1 MTQPPTR
8 FTPEAARL
16 DDAARAGWLYYV
28 AGNTQDEIARKL
40 GVSRQSAQRL
50 VAMAMA
56 ERLIKVRLDHP
67 IGRCMDLA
75 ARLIDRFELQGCEV
89 VPSDP
94 EAPNLLTGLA
104 IAAAALL
111 ERVLKSPERRVIS
124 LGTGRNLRAM
134 VEQVPRM
141 SCPQHVVVSRL
152 GNMMEDGSATAYNA
166 TIRLAD
172 RIGAPHYPYPLPVLA
187 PDPQSL
193 AAMQAQPGARNTIML
208 CEKADLSLV
217 GVGQMDSSAPLH
229 VDGFLSSA
237 ELEALTRAGAVGEI
251 TSWVYD
257 SQGQLLD
264 CAYNRRVAS
273 APLPS
278 APERPVWAM
287 ASGQAKLAAIRAA
300 LRGRL
305 VNGLITSEA
314 TAEQLLSDPA

>member
-1 MTQPPTR
+1 MSGGR
-8 FTPEAARL
+8 FTPQSARL

-40 GVSRQSAQRL
+40 GVSRQTAQRL
-50 VAMAMA
+50 VAMAVS
-56 ERLIKVRLDHP
+56 EKLVKVRLDHP

-75 ARLIDRFELQGCEV
+75 AALADRFGLGTCEV

-94 EAPNLLTGLA
+94 EAPDLLTGIA
-104 IAAAALL
+104 IAAAAHL
-111 ERVLKSPERRVIS
+111 ERALASPEQRILS

-134 VEQVPRM
+134 VEQLPRM
-141 SCPQHVVVSRL
+141 NCPQHIVVSRL

-187 PDPQSL
+187 PSPEAL
-193 AAMQAQPGARNTIML
+193 AAMQAQPAARNTIAL
-208 CEKADLSLV
+208 CARADLSLV
-217 GVGQMDSSAPLH
+217 GIGQMGPTAPLH
-229 VDGFLSSA
+229 VDGFLPKA
-237 ELEALTRAGAVGEI
+237 EMDEMMAAGAVGEI

-257 SQGQLLD
+257 AEGQVLD

-273 APLPS
+273 APLPR
-278 APERPVWAM
+278 APERPVIAL
-287 ASGQAKLAAIRAA
+287 ASGQVKLPAIRAA

-314 TAEQLLSDPA
+314 TAEKLLG